1 MACPISS
8 SKCSCHLSGD
18 STTPSRVIN
27 KPAMTFLML
36 NTPLMLISYR
46 DISYFSSFAQWNKGS
61 LIKCNRFRTPTQEE
75 RLRAPLETD
84 LRPSQGIGV
93 ARSQGRAPGLLF
105 VPFGLPQG

>member
-36 NTPLMLISYR
+36 NTPLMLISSR
-46 DISYFSSFAQWNKGS
+46 DISYVYIWTRNGWNFADSSVDEVCPHPLCDQPSENNGKGTFQQRAG
-61 LIKCNRFRTPTQEE
+61 N
-75 RLRAPLETD
+75 LRAVSCPN
-84 LRPSQGIGV
+84 V
-93 ARSQGRAPGLLF
+93 HK
-105 VPFGLPQG
+105 